1 MTTREHIARCDVEIQ
16 NCRKAAEA
24 ATTDSERYGQTWG
37 EVDWLVAKQMYEE
50 ILSNELLEDTDGFC
64 GSS

>member
-1 MTTREHIARCDVEIQ
+1 L
-16 NCRKAAEA
+16 A

-37 EVDWLVAKQMYEE
+37 EVDWLVAKQMYKE
-50 ILSNELLEDTDGFC
+50 ILNHELLEDTDGFC

>member
-1 MTTREHIARCDVEIQ
+1 MTMREHIARCNVEIQ
-16 NCRKAAEA
+16 NCRDAALA

-50 ILSNELLEDTDGFC
+50 ILNTDLLEDTDGFC